1 MNHIKIRWMFSNFQ
15 IGAIKMWQLVH
26 VAGCELWLTYTV
38 DLRFESCVYRNKIYA
53 MKIPIFATFQGV
65 IYEIQMLSF
74 II

>member
-1 MNHIKIRWMFSNFQ
+1 
-15 IGAIKMWQLVH
+15 MWQLVH